1 MDSEPVSLSLCRTD
15 VGLDLGVGVDVDVD
29 VSAGTRAGAVEED
42 LQRAARAR
50 EYLNRARLKT
60 ALIP

>member
-1 MDSEPVSLSLCRTD
+1 M
-15 VGLDLGVGVDVDVD
+15 DLGVGVDVDVDVD